1 MHMKTTPLIVLLFCT
16 LLAPF
21 ASAQVPTMVNYQG
34 RVAVGGTNFDG
45 AGQFKFA
52 LVNAAGSATFW
63 SNDGT
68 SVAGSQP
75 TAFVPLT
82 VTRGLYSVLLGD
94 TALAGMTQV
103 IPVTVFTNAD
113 VRLRV
118 WFNDGVTGF
127 QLLSPDQRIAAVGYA
142 MMAAN
147 VPDGIITSNKIAN
160 GAINGSK
167 IADFSI
173 TSSKL
178 SSNSITSGQ
187 LADVVALGLSNVVGR
202 LDVFATSVGT
212 PAITLHGSENRIS
225 TYGDDGLEQIRLW
238 GSSFGEVLLFNN
250 TPANAIAGAFSA
262 NGSVGGRLRLNNT
275 NASVRAELLG
285 ANTGGLLT
293 LYQADGGIGVQV
305 DGDDTGAGSITV
317 RSTNQQIRLFLD
329 GNDSNGGAIWAYNTN
344 GSGRALMDGYGFGGG
359 GSFLAY
365 QNDGAFG
372 AYLLGDDSGAGSLY
386 LYQADGSIGVF
397 IDGDSGGAGLLNLR
411 NTNGSNRVTLDGQS
425 IGGGGEIS
433 VFDATGTETV
443 EILGAESSTE
453 GGQIALR
460 KADGTTTILI
470 DADFNGDGRITTQE
484 LEITGG
490 SDLSEQFDIKA
501 IHETIRPGMLVCI
514 DPERPG
520 ELVMSTKAYD
530 RTAAG
535 VVSGAGGVKPGMLM
549 GQKGTKADGRHPV
562 ALTGRVYC
570 MVDASHGPIKPG
582 DLITTSDTPG
592 HGMKVEDHSRAQGA
606 IIGKAMTPLAS
617 GKGLVLVLVSLQ

>member
-1 MHMKTTPLIVLLFCT
+1 MKTTLRTTLILLFC
-16 LLAPF
+16 LLATF
-21 ASAQVPTMVNYQG
+21 APAQVPQMVNYQG

-52 LVNAAGSATFW
+52 LVNAAGSTTFW

-82 VTRGLYSVLLGD
+82 VTRGLYAVLLGD
-94 TALAGMTQV
+94 TFLAGMTQV
-103 IPVTVFTNAD
+103 IPATVFTNAD

-127 QLLSPDQRIAAVGYA
+127 QLLSPDQRIVAVGYA
-142 MMAAN
+142 MMSAN

-178 SSNSITSGQ
+178 LSNSITSGQ
-187 LADVVALGLSNVVGR
+187 LADTVSLGLSNVQGR
-202 LDVFATSVGT
+202 LDVYATTVGT
-212 PAITLHGSENRIS
+212 PAISLMGLDNRIS
-225 TYGDDGLEQIRLW
+225 TFGDDGAEQIRLW
-238 GSSFGEVLLFNN
+238 GPSWGQIWLRNS
-250 TPANAIAGAFSA
+250 TPANAIAVDLDA
-262 NGSVGGRLRLNNT
+262 NGSAGGLLSLRNT
-275 NASVRAELLG
+275 NGLVRAQIAG
-285 ANTGGLLT
+285 ANTGGALT
-293 LYQADGGIGVQV
+293 LYQADGGTGVFV
-305 DGDDTGAGSITV
+305 DGDDTGAGSLLV
-317 RSTNQQIRLFLD
+317 NSTNARPRIFLD
-329 GNDSNGGAIWAYNTN
+329 GNDGNGGAIWVYNTN
-344 GSGRALMDGYGFGGG
+344 GVGRALVDGYGSGGG
-359 GSFLAY
+359 GQFVAY
-365 QNDGAFG
+365 QNDGAIG
-372 AYLLGDDSGAGSLY
+372 AWLLGDDSGAGALY
-386 LYQADGSIGVF
+386 LYQADGAIGAVL
-397 IDGDSGGAGLLNLR
+397 DGDNGGAGLLNLR

-490 SDLSEQFDIKA
+490 SDLSEQFDIKSV
-501 IHETIRPGMLVCI
+501 HETIRPGMLVCI

-570 MVDASHGPIKPG
+570 MVDASHGAIKPG

-592 HGMKVEDHSRAQGA
+592 HGMKVEDHTRAQGA

>member
-1 MHMKTTPLIVLLFCT
+1 MKTIPLTTLILLFSLFAT
-16 LLAPF
+16 FAP
-21 ASAQVPTMVNYQG
+21 AQVPQLVNYQG

-94 TALAGMTQV
+94 TSLAGMTQV

-127 QLLSPDQRIAAVGYA
+127 QLLAPDQRIVAVGYA
-142 MMAAN
+142 MMSAN
-147 VPDGIITSNKIAN
+147 VPDGLITSNKIAN
-160 GAINGSK
+160 GAVNGLK
-167 IADFSI
+167 IADGSI
-173 TSSKL
+173 TSSKIV
-178 SSNSITSGQ
+178 SNSITSGQ
-187 LADVVALGLSNVVGR
+187 LADDVDLGLSNVVGR
-202 LDVFATSVGT
+202 LDIFATAVGT
-212 PAITLHGSENRIS
+212 PGISLVGATSQIS

-238 GSSFGEVLLFNN
+238 GTGYGEIQLHNN
-250 TPANAIAGAFSA
+250 QTGNQIAAMLSA
-262 NGSVGGRLRLNNT
+262 NGSLGGFVSLYNT
-275 NASVRAELLG
+275 SGVARATLSG
-285 ANTGGLLT
+285 ANSGGLLT
-293 LYQADGGIGVQV
+293 LYQADGGVGVQV
-305 DGDDTGAGSITV
+305 DGEDQGAGLITV
-317 RSTNQQIRLFLD
+317 RSTNAQARITLD
-329 GNDSNGGAIWAYNTN
+329 GNDGNGGAVWVYNTN
-344 GSGRALMDGYGFGGG
+344 GVGRALVDGYGANGGG
-359 GSFLAY
+359 TFIAY
-365 QNDGAFG
+365 QNDGSIG
-372 AYLLGDDSGAGSLY
+372 AYILGDDGGAGSIY
-386 LYQADGSIGVF
+386 LY
-397 IDGDSGGAGLLNLR
+397 
-411 NTNGSNRVTLDGQS
+411 NTNSAQRISLDGQS
-425 IGGGGEIS
+425 VGGGGEIS
-433 VFDATGTETV
+433 VRDGDGSETV
-443 EILGAESSTE
+443 EILGAEFAGD

-460 KADGTTTILI
+460 RADGVTTILI
-470 DADFNGDGRITTQE
+470 DGDFNGDGRITTQE

-530 RTAAG
+530 RAAAG

-549 GQKGTKADGRHPV
+549 GQRGTKADGRHPV